1 MEMRGEMEVGVGVGV
16 EAEETRQTV
25 IAILVFLVI
34 SHTIFGLAGIVS
46 MVSFFVGG
54 DFPVADYLS
63 FLSVFSYL
71 ICQRCVAID
80 AYDYVKADTENLPDY
95 AKDNYFRKKIHN
107 FKGTQSV
114 DYTHLRLDILSNL
127 EPLKVCLNPD
137 EFSLFFNRK
146 VQYIVFNTILLL
158 ALAVKYDKKQYLIL
172 YMLWVFWTFPA

>member
-1 MEMRGEMEVGVGVGV
+1 MEMEMKMELEV
-16 EAEETRQTV
+16 EENRQT
-25 IAILVFLVI
+25 IIGILVFLVI

-54 DFPVADYLS
+54 NFPVADYLS

-80 AYDYVKADTENLPDY
+80 AYDYVKADTETENLPDY

-127 EPLKVCLNPD
+127 EPLKVCLDPE